1 MRHPVITAGETVT
14 STWCATCQLPTRLR
28 IPLHA
33 SSPAGPLLAVLELC
47 PGCGANHAT
56 PMITVTPVPRRRWFR
71 LRHPVASVATVIARQ
86 DCEARGVPPA
96 GCAHGDCPMP
106 GSWDCTWKLRE
117 DEGTT
122 TYLFCKPAHRTEWLG
137 ETGLG

>member
-1 MRHPVITAGETVT
+1 MRYPVIVPASTAM

-33 SSPAGPLLAVLELC
+33 GSQDGQLLAELEVC

-56 PMITVTPVPRRRWFR
+56 PMITVTQKQRHRFS
-71 LRHPVASVATVIARQ
+71 LRHPVASVATAVNRA
-86 DCEARGVPPA
+86 DCEARGVPAA
-96 GCAHGDCPMP
+96 GCAYGDCPMP
-106 GSWDCTWKLRE
+106 GSWDTTWVLRE
-117 DEGTT
+117 DIGTT
-122 TYLFCKPAHRTEWLG
+122 TYLFCRPDHKTAWLQ